1 MMITLAWQDLRPS
14 GAVLLPGC
22 SVKELAERPGERTG
36 GHCLLISRPDGGSC
50 IWLLADNTPEF
61 NEWKE
66 MLEIAANKQRSR
78 VGCHGGDVGVLI
90 SNLPRTIS
98 GWRLPDSAA

>member
-1 MMITLAWQDLRPS
+1 M
-14 GAVLLPGC
+14 LLPGC
-22 SVKELAERPGERTG
+22 SVKELGERPGERTG
-36 GHCLLISRPDGGSC
+36 QTGHCLLISRPDGGSC

-78 VGCHGGDVGVLI
+78 VGCQGQLVVMVVVLTVMMVVVMVVVVMMVMMVVV
-90 SNLPRTIS
+90 LMV
-98 GWRLPDSAA
+98 

>member
-1 MMITLAWQDLRPS
+1 M
-14 GAVLLPGC
+14 LPGC
-22 SVKELAERPGERTG
+22 SVKELGERPGERT

-78 VGCHGGDVGVLI
+78 VSSQVVVLMLVMVSDGDG
-90 SNLPRTIS
+90 
-98 GWRLPDSAA
+98 